1 MQKTRHAKWRQKQ
14 RGMSEFILK
23 LIECYGRYEAAPGGA
38 VRVFLGDREY
48 QTIVG
53 EIKWQIQQLDKA
65 RRGILIVKGDQLIT
79 LYKRA
84 SGG

>member
-1 MQKTRHAKWRQKQ
+1 MQKTKHAEWRQKQ
-14 RGMSEFILK
+14 RGMSEFIMK

-48 QTIVG
+48 QTIIG

-65 RRGILIVKGDQLIT
+65 RRGILIVKGDYLIT